1 LTFSPGSLRKMAR
14 HSALQSWRTALAT
27 GVASAALCAYGVRPA
42 RAQTVPPAPPC
53 NQISGT
59 TGSIVT
65 CSGNVSSGVSL
76 PNGSGPFDTL
86 NIGNLTTNIAPASGV
101 TGVEFTSNGNVTLNV
116 DPRPF
121 GIVTTDANG
130 IFAASNGGFVT
141 ITSTADITTTGSS
154 SVGIQG
160 SVQSSALT
168 ITSSGRISTSGNNAF
183 GIAAG
188 SVYGPI
194 TITATG
200 DITTRGTFAAGI
212 NAGSIGILGT
222 TDAAITINSFG
233 NITTSGNSAIGINAA
248 SVYAPITI
256 NSFGNVSV
264 LGANSI
270 GINAQTTGDII
281 ITSAG
286 SITSG
291 PDSSNAIS
299 ALSQSGNVTIVATG
313 DISTAGNVAAGIY
326 AGAGSRILLFS
337 GGRIRTLGDDSPAI
351 VAMGYAGV
359 VIANTGNITTTGAGS
374 DGIFA
379 VSPAGSV
386 QIVSTGDI
394 LATGVDSAAIR
405 AGGYTGNLVV
415 NSGTLVGGT
424 SCACS
429 GAGVFMYSNGD
440 NELINRGSI
449 SALSGL
455 AIYAATLSGTN
466 TVHNFGTITGDV
478 TLDGPSVFNNHFGA
492 LFNSGQLVQAGVVTN
507 EGTIAPGG
515 RGFITQTLLSDQFV
529 QTGTGTFAVDI
540 NGQGSSDQIAV
551 SDTAQLAGKVAVNVL
566 SLPAPGPMRYV
577 ILTAPG
583 GVTDNGLGLSTSPAL
598 HDTLLY
604 PDPNTVELGIAVDFT
619 ASGLNRNQISISNNL
634 NSAFTAGG
642 GGLSPVLLGLLNTD
656 NLQGY
661 KAALDQLL
669 PAIYLDSQIAA
680 LQANLAFSNALL
692 SCRVAG
698 TDTASII
705 REGQCLW
712 AGAAARFLDSNT
724 TFQNIGFN
732 ENAGMFAAGAQ
743 VALDQVWRVGVAV
756 GYQSST
762 LETSTGAKSDGKQAQ
777 AGVALKYNPGPL
789 LLAGTLTTA
798 APGTTRGAPWR
809 SAAFPLSLKAIRAST
824 FSQAPCAPPMCS
836 ERRASISSRCSMRA

>member
-1 LTFSPGSLRKMAR
+1 MAR

-65 CSGNVSSGVSL
+65 CSGNVSSSVSL

-141 ITSTADITTTGSS
+141 ITSTADITTSGSS

-429 GAGVFMYSNGD
+429 RAGVFMYSNGD

-598 HDTLLY
+598 HATLLY

-680 LQANLAFSNALL
+680 LQANLAFFECPAELPRRWYRHRLHHSRGAVLVGRCGSAFPRQQHHVPEHRL
-692 SCRVAG
+692 QRECWHVRGRRAGGARSGVACGRCRRLPIEHAG
-698 TDTASII
+698 NVDGCQKRRQAGAS
-705 REGQCLW
+705 RRGSQVQP
-712 AGAAARFLDSNT
+712 GAAAACWYADHWPR
-724 TFQNIGFN
+724 
-732 ENAGMFAAGAQ
+732 
-743 VALDQVWRVGVAV
+743 
-756 GYQSST
+756 
-762 LETSTGAKSDGKQAQ
+762 LERH
-777 AGVALKYNPGPL
+777 
-789 LLAGTLTTA
+789 A
-798 APGTTRGAPWR
+798 APHGV
-809 SAAFPLSLKAIRAST
+809 
-824 FSQAPCAPPMCS
+824 
-836 ERRASISSRCSMRA
+836 RRLFRCR